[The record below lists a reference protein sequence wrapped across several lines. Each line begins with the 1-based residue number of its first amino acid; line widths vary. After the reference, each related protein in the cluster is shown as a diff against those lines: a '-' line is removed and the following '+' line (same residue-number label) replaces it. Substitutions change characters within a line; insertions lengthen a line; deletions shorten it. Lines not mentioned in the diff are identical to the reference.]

1 MQGIVVQC
9 IAKMELGGAQK
20 RVIELMRETGERGYL
35 VTGKGGKL
43 YNEVKEEFGD
53 KHITLLYLKR
63 EINPINDFLC
73 FFELRNKLI
82 ELHRIYGNIILH
94 THGSKAGVIGR
105 IVSGSLSFCYSIH
118 TVHGYAI
125 SPYINTIKR
134 SLYLNAERIASLFG
148 DVIITQA
155 NIHIDRSIKWGI
167 GRKNQFYH
175 IPNFIKFQDF
185 TPVDIKDN
193 HETVICTIGNLKP
206 QKNPT
211 IWASVAKKVT
221 SIHPNVTFIYIGDG
235 PLRDEISKMISD
247 NDHIKLLGWRNDIKE
262 LLNTANIFFL
272 PSRWEGLPRTI
283 LEAMASGLPV
293 VASCVDGTP
302 EVVKDLV
309 TGYIVSPDDIE
320 GYVEKLSVLIEDRDE
335 RKRMGKRGRERVR
348 KYFSYDSMIQTTMK
362 IYREFSESVSKFTT
376 NYI

>member
-20 RVIELMRETGERGYL
+20 RVIELMRKTGEKGYL

-43 YNEVKEEFGD
+43 YKEVKEEFGD
-53 KHITLLYLKR
+53 RHITLLYLKR

-125 SPYINTIKR
+125 SPYINRIKR
-134 SLYLNAERIASLFG
+134 FLYLNAERIASLFG
-148 DVIITQA
+148 NVIITQA
-155 NIHIDRSIKWGI
+155 KVHIDRSFKWGI
-167 GRKNQFYH
+167 GKRNQFYH
-175 IPNFIKFQDF
+175 IPNFIKYEDF
-185 TPVDIKDN
+185 NKIRIKDS
-193 HETVICTIGNLKP
+193 EDIVIGTIGNLKP
-206 QKNPT
+206 QKNP
-211 IWASVAKKVT
+211 IVWAKVAKKVT
-221 SIHPNVTFIYIGDG
+221 SQYPNVKFIYIGNG
-235 PLRDEISKMISD
+235 PLRAEISKMISK
-247 NDHIKLLGWRNDIKE
+247 NDSIKLLGCRDDIPD
-262 LLNTANIFFL
+262 LLNKMDIFFL
-272 PSRWEGLPRTI
+272 PSRWEGLPRTV

-302 EVVKDLV
+302 EVVKESL
-309 TGYIVSPDDIE
+309 TGYLVNPDDIDS
-320 GYVEKLSVLIEDRDE
+320 YISKLEVLIKDKNLRI
-335 RKRMGKRGRERVR
+335 KMGKEGREKVK
-348 KYFSYDSMIQTTMK
+348 KYFSYNNIIKKTINLYNQILK
-362 IYREFSESVSKFTT
+362 
-376 NYI
+376 